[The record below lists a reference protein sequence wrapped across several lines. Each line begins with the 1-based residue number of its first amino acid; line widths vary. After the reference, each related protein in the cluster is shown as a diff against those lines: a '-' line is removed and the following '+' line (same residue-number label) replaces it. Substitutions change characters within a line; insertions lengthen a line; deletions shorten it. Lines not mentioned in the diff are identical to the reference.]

1 MGTLDG
7 NVFAINAT
15 QAGKYRKCASL
26 QDAQIYALHSHPKSG
41 WLVVGTDGGLHVAR
55 REGRCDD
62 TGGDWSLLSAGIF
75 QSARFVEFDKQKY
88 LVATSS
94 QVGLKVWRYEEV
106 DRAWMPIASYGDVKS
121 EAFAVSVDGR
131 LLFADGDDLAER
143 PLSPEHQI
151 KMACELL
158 AQVESIGD
166 QMPDACRRGEN

>member
-1 MGTLDG
+1 M
-7 NVFAINAT
+7 
-15 QAGKYRKCASL
+15 
-26 QDAQIYALHSHPKSG
+26 
-41 WLVVGTDGGLHVAR
+41 
-55 REGRCDD
+55 
-62 TGGDWSLLSAGIF
+62 
-75 QSARFVEFDKQKY
+75 
-88 LVATSS
+88 
-94 QVGLKVWRYEEV
+94 
-106 DRAWMPIASYGDVKS
+106 DRAWTPIASYGDVKS